1 MALLIVL
8 QTITFCETK
17 SSCNTKTN
25 EGGRTL
31 LLVTKIPANELL
43 ERRCSKQ
50 QVDTT
55 SAGRSK
61 QWRKLNLQQWWWL
74 SISYIGDADR
84 RAVVAAAVDT
94 LQWWLWRRPTSI
106 GCGGGQHSGGGCR
119 QAAVVVAAA
128 ADNHKLWRRPV

>member
-1 MALLIVL
+1 MRSFIVVVD
-8 QTITFCETK
+8 CESK

-25 EGGRTL
+25 EGGQTL

-61 QWRKLNLQQWWWL
+61 QWWKLNLQQWWWL

-84 RAVVAAAVDT
+84 RAVVARLST
-94 LQWWLWRRPTSI
+94 RCSG
-106 GCGGGQHSGGGCR
+106 GCGGDRHPLVV
-119 QAAVVVAAA
+119 AVVSIVAAA
-128 ADNHKLWRRPV
+128 VGKLQ